1 MGGGR
6 TEGGGGATG
15 RAQRAA
21 GRCGRSGAA
30 AAARLRLAGRR
41 VWPASSSRLL
51 LSRMEEAPAARSG
64 EKGTGGKRG
73 AHKHPLAQR
82 SLPRPHSGKGRR
94 VSPAPRRWGAG
105 GGTRPAVASVGG
117 LIDSAPS
124 QSGFAA
130 VLPEAPAPRGGC
142 PDGGVPVGGLSRRGL
157 PAVGR
162 GLLGAAWAVSRLRG
176 PRRGPESG

>member
-1 MGGGR
+1 MR
-6 TEGGGGATG
+6 QKRRGGGG
-15 RAQRAA
+15 
-21 GRCGRSGAA
+21 S
-30 AAARLRLAGRR
+30 
-41 VWPASSSRLL
+41 
-51 LSRMEEAPAARSG
+51 APACRAPGMAGQQLPPSPLPHGGGPGCSQRG
-64 EKGTGGKRG
+64 EGDRREVPKQRRG
-73 AHKHPLAQR
+73 AHKRPLAQR

-157 PAVGR
+157 PAVGS